1 MEYKFNHGDTYM
13 NINKIALS
21 LLLVTCA
28 TPIFATELRSIQ
40 LDEYNC
46 EESSDI
52 EVKACLETTLSKS
65 VANLSETEYHFKKA
79 IDDVQLTIESINALN
94 AAFKQEKEAYA
105 LYSQQQCNFK
115 VAIESNQNANTNIE
129 RLSLICQINAIDHRI
144 ESLTELTHDLVNDFV
159 ANKSPAAV
167 SSDTPMTPYDE
178 EQTSTTEYINPS
190 DAGIQEVTEPTEVI
204 EPVNEEFTHNVQST
218 DEGVPDV
225 VPETEIEDD
234 I

>member
-1 MEYKFNHGDTYM
+1 M

>member
-1 MEYKFNHGDTYM
+1 M

-159 ANKSPAAV
+159 ADKSPAAV
-167 SSDTPMTPYDE
+167 SSDTPMAPYDE

-204 EPVNEEFTHNVQST
+204 EPVNEEFTHDVQST
-218 DEGVPDV
+218 DEVVPDV
-225 VPETEIEDD
+225 VPETDIEDD
-234 I
+234 V

>member
-1 MEYKFNHGDTYM
+1 M
-13 NINKIALS
+13 NINKITLS
-21 LLLVTCA
+21 LLLVACA
-28 TPIFATELRSIQ
+28 TPVFATELRSIQ
-40 LDEYNC
+40 LDDYNC

-52 EVKACLETTLSKS
+52 EVKACLETTLSQS

-79 IDDVQLTIESINALN
+79 IDDVQLTPESINELN
-94 AAFKQEKEAYA
+94 AAFKQEKEAYT

-115 VAIESNQNANTNIE
+115 VAIESKQDVNANIE

-159 ANKSPAAV
+159 ADKSPAAV
-167 SSDTPMTPYDE
+167 SSDTPIAPYDE

-190 DAGIQEVTEPTEVI
+190 DASIQEVTEPTEVI
-204 EPVNEEFTHNVQST
+204 EPVNEDFTHDVQST
-218 DEGVPDV
+218 EEVVPDTA
-225 VPETEIEDD
+225 PETDIEDD